1 MNPTDRMAAYQIV
14 IEGELD
20 KRWLVKLE
28 GLDVF
33 QAENGQTQIVG
44 VFDQSALHG
53 VLNRLRDLGVE
64 LISIQRIDSEDNN
77 KRKI

>member
-1 MNPTDRMAAYQIV
+1 MNPPDRIAAYKIL

-20 KRWLVKLE
+20 KRWLLKLE

-44 VFDQSALHG
+44 VFDQAALHG

-64 LISIQRIDSEDNN
+64 LISIQRIDSEE
-77 KRKI
+77 KSKGKK

>member
-1 MNPTDRMAAYQIV
+1 MAAYQIM

-33 QAENGQTQIVG
+33 HAENGQTQIVG
-44 VFDQSALHG
+44 VFDQAALHG
-53 VLNRLRDLGVE
+53 VLNRLRDLGIE
-64 LISIQRIDSEDNN
+64 LISIQRIDSENIKEKN
-77 KRKI
+77 ENTKQN